1 MGLHITSCNH
11 LCGWSEENRRFLS
24 LCSIHHPKLLGYPDL
39 THTRGKQSQ
48 AEMKLDHFCGFVAL
62 FSVQIES
69 LTKHSCTRRKYDN
82 HFSSVYL
89 KKECVSMILLVWT
102 WTCWFLVKDG
112 PQEGGVVFVV
122 PGSLVI
128 SGICLGWFGL
138 VMLGAVK
145 LLVISSQKFQT
156 AAAVSQLVCWC
167 IGDDSTL
174 PLCPDV
180 LCLQLQSVAV
190 SPCLTVWLTVTWRA
204 CQEREL
210 KAFALPIG
218 CGAIHR
224 GPSYC

>member
-1 MGLHITSCNH
+1 M
-11 LCGWSEENRRFLS
+11 S

-89 KKECVSMILLVWT
+89 RKERMCFHDFVRLDVNMLIPREGWT
-102 WTCWFLVKDG
+102 TGWRR
-112 PQEGGVVFVV
+112 
-122 PGSLVI
+122 
-128 SGICLGWFGL
+128 CLCGAGFFGHFWHLFRLIWFGH
-138 VMLGAVK
+138 VWCCEAIGHKFPEVSNCRGSVPAC
-145 LLVISSQKFQT
+145 LLM
-156 AAAVSQLVCWC
+156 

-180 LCLQLQSVAV
+180 LCFQLQSVAV
-190 SPCLTVWLTVTWRA
+190 SPCLTFT
-204 CQEREL
+204 
-210 KAFALPIG
+210 
-218 CGAIHR
+218 
-224 GPSYC
+224 